1 MLKRTPTIAKYLI
14 KYIMKRKINH
24 SDEEVEK
31 LLQRKKDETAALK
44 KIFEKL
50 SNINKNNKL

>member
-1 MLKRTPTIAKYLI
+1 
-14 KYIMKRKINH
+14 MKRKIDH

-31 LLQRKKDETAALK
+31 LLQRKKDETEALK

-50 SNINKNNKL
+50 SNINKNKKQ